1 MTYNKPNDKS
11 YTDMCIYFDA
21 HIYDDPLVRSDE
33 LLYQYLYHIIYML
46 SCKAKYFE
54 GPNSWKKYDEFALY
68 AATKIYL
75 RYTTHTDPAS
85 RIKSVLN
92 YCKNLLYPMKVD
104 WQKETFNEIIGSREI
119 NDSCYDLQTSLENSV
134 QASYCNN
141 EELIEDI
148 LRVFTQLDTVI
159 YKVVDR
165 TPYKANPILR
175 HRIAMSILL
184 TLVNQTTLPTSLKD
198 KPGEVEAKY
207 NLLKKSKPD
216 TLILWRLGESFFNLI
231 HVLTAEVKKEC
242 SNMVGMVRADYEL
255 ADEDVTAILMTAYGN
270 VARDDNEEF

>member
-1 MTYNKPNDKS
+1 
-11 YTDMCIYFDA
+11 MCIYFDA

-134 QASYCNN
+134 SPSPWYENTIAPGLERLTPVAMAGPRPWAPC
-141 EELIEDI
+141 
-148 LRVFTQLDTVI
+148 TVS
-159 YKVVDR
+159 
-165 TPYKANPILR
+165 
-175 HRIAMSILL
+175 H
-184 TLVNQTTLPTSLKD
+184 LK
-198 KPGEVEAKY
+198 
-207 NLLKKSKPD
+207 
-216 TLILWRLGESFFNLI
+216 
-231 HVLTAEVKKEC
+231 
-242 SNMVGMVRADYEL
+242 
-255 ADEDVTAILMTAYGN
+255 
-270 VARDDNEEF
+270 